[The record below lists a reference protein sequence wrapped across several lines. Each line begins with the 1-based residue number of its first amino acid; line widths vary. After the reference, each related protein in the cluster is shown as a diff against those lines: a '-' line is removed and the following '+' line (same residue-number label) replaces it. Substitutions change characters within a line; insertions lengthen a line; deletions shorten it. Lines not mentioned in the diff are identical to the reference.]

1 MVSKSRT
8 VSIVQLV
15 ERWIVAPKVEGSNPS
30 SYPMNI
36 FFILS
41 SYNSFIFNVQ
51 QIFSAW
57 MSNYFTTFFFLI
69 NYYILNELVWQEGFL
84 IDFIQKK
91 MTNNWVKLF
100 LIYSSYLFNERL
112 LFDKLI
118 KSYLNL
124 IVWPLHKLFLF
135 EVNNVASILFVTI
148 FLFITFFLLFTFLF
162 FLVLFFSV

>member
-51 QIFSAW
+51 QIFSA
-57 MSNYFTTFFFLI
+57 
-69 NYYILNELVWQEGFL
+69 
-84 IDFIQKK
+84 
-91 MTNNWVKLF
+91 
-100 LIYSSYLFNERL
+100 
-112 LFDKLI
+112 
-118 KSYLNL
+118 
-124 IVWPLHKLFLF
+124 
-135 EVNNVASILFVTI
+135 
-148 FLFITFFLLFTFLF
+148 
-162 FLVLFFSV
+162 